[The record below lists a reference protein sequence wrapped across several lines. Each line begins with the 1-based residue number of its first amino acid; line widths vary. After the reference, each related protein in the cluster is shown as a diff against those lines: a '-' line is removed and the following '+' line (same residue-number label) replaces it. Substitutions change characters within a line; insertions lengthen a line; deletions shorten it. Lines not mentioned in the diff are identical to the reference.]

1 MYQIPLHPRLAIRAG
16 LSFNRKSILKLTLYH
31 LHFWLLHSV
40 LRFRSQIY
48 SVDNML
54 VRSFHSG
61 PLHYMKALSSYFLLP
76 ASFAVVKLPRL
87 AVKSVIQAAVV
98 RDRHL
103 TMMKERIES
112 L

>member
-1 MYQIPLHPRLAIRAG
+1 MYQIPLHPRYAIRAG

-31 LHFWLLHSV
+31 LHFYLLNSV
-40 LRFRSQIY
+40 LGFHSQIY

-54 VRSFHSG
+54 VHSFRSG
-61 PLHYMKALSSYFLLP
+61 PLHYMKALGSYFLLP
-76 ASFAVVKLPRL
+76 TSFAVVKWPQL
-87 AVKSVIQAAVV
+87 AIDVVIQAAVV

-103 TMMKERIES
+103 KMMKERIES